1 MKDIL
6 FIEREKSNLD
16 LYSYFLWIKDY
27 KLVTAK
33 NPDEGISKICF
44 FDPNLI
50 IFDVDIPLLETIRFL
65 NFRRD
70 HTRINTVPTLLLT
83 SSTDDGKETLYKNVK
98 NSHLIQKN
106 CSPTFIIETA
116 KTQLNSYITDQA
128 ESHENITPEIP
139 FVVNY

>member
-16 LYSYFLWIKDY
+16 LYSYFQWIKDY

-33 NPDEGISKICF
+33 SPDEGISKICF

-83 SSTDDGKETLYKNVK
+83 TSTDDGKETLYKNVK

-106 CSPTFIIETA
+106 CSPSFIIETA
-116 KTQLNSYITDQA
+116 KTQLDSYIAGQA
-128 ESHENITPEIP
+128 ESHKHITPEIP
-139 FVVNY
+139 IVVNY